1 MTCGS
6 KRTPRRL
13 AETEPSGRGA
23 EAGGPAPREP
33 HPGGNLSE
41 TGAKDGPRDT
51 AGPAGCLCCDGT
63 NCYMCCSTL
72 GQVVVWGHL
81 LTLGSPHLFLFLG
94 PLGRSV
100 HSSSNP
106 EVEPLTRCGEEVE
119 GAPTGME
126 LHCPAAALL
135 DHSRLSGFT
144 SHRAGSTQA
153 NKAQTW
159 ASSLPPLGQ
168 YVTAAGVQEDSP
180 VTFFPTK

>member
-81 LTLGSPHLFLFLG
+81 LTLGSPWGHLIYSCSSALWGEVCTLAAI
-94 PLGRSV
+94 LRLN
-100 HSSSNP
+100 HSP
-106 EVEPLTRCGEEVE
+106 DVVRKWRVRR
-119 GAPTGME
+119 
-126 LHCPAAALL
+126 PAWNCTVQL
-135 DHSRLSGFT
+135 RL
-144 SHRAGSTQA
+144 
-153 NKAQTW
+153 
-159 ASSLPPLGQ
+159 
-168 YVTAAGVQEDSP
+168 Y
-180 VTFFPTK
+180 